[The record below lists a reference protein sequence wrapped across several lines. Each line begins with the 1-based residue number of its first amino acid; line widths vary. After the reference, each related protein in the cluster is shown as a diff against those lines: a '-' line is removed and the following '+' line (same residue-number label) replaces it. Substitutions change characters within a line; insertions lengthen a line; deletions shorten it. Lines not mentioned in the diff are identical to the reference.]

1 MCRENLLARA
11 AALQRDV
18 VEGCWRRQDR
28 SACTICTAGRYS
40 VGGSSMAAA
49 ATAQA
54 AFAWASENPD
64 ASTSTAAH
72 REATHCPRKVLR
84 MALQCPS
91 CPEGT
96 GDRR

>member
-18 VEGCWRRQDR
+18 VEGCWRRQDH
-28 SACTICTAGRYS
+28 SACTTCTAGRYS

-64 ASTSTAAH
+64 ASNASTSTAAQ
-72 REATHCPRKVLR
+72 REATL
-84 MALQCPS
+84 PS
-91 CPEGT
+91 
-96 GDRR
+96 